1 MVGKIVPGLS
11 VADRQVSSGNDYSYA
26 SGNVNKREVSG
37 KVAEEGRG
45 FGTRFRKIS
54 GL

>member
-11 VADRQVSSGNDYSYA
+11 VVDRQISSGNDYGYVY
-26 SGNVNKREVSG
+26 GNGKKREVSG

-45 FGTRFRKIS
+45 FGTRFRKVS